1 MKHLYSE
8 SDTQCFSSDA
18 SERFIIFQT
27 NEMYTLF
34 VRTQTMA
41 KTFTNY
47 EKIKY

>member
-8 SDTQCFSSDA
+8 SDTQCFHLCLHK
-18 SERFIIFQT
+18 RFIIFQT